1 MVYFSELLGKEIY
14 DIKKKKVGVVR
25 DFCFKDAV
33 RYAKITGIIINDN
46 RDMKLSWK
54 YVAGLGDYEK
64 DPLPFS
70 IYLNVSEKNLKL
82 AKVVNSKVSDIL
94 DKQIIDVNGAR
105 VVRVNDVLLGKVGR
119 SLAVIGVSIG
129 TQGLFRRLGVNW
141 LANKSKEHII
151 MWKDVAPLS
160 TDIKNLQIKQ
170 RSERINELHAS
181 EIASLIKDLTLEEK
195 LMLFN
200 NLSQEK
206 AAKTLLKSQPEVR
219 QGVFKTLSMKKI
231 ASLLEIMPSHEAA
244 AILSM
249 MPLVHNSKV
258 LKLMKP
264 GIADKI
270 GKLLQYDKRTAGALM
285 STRYIAI
292 SENFNV
298 NDLTELIKKL
308 RPQSRHI
315 HYIYITDDFG
325 KLKGVVSMKYVVM
338 SEKDAPIKDIMKT
351 DVITVSPKTDIDD
364 VFNII
369 TRYDLTA
376 VPVVDKEKKL
386 LGVIRVH
393 DMFEILVPS
402 RIKNRIIKAK
412 RLSSNKNG

>member
-1 MVYFSELLGKEIY
+1 
-14 DIKKKKVGVVR
+14 
-25 DFCFKDAV
+25 
-33 RYAKITGIIINDN
+33 
-46 RDMKLSWK
+46 
-54 YVAGLGDYEK
+54 
-64 DPLPFS
+64 
-70 IYLNVSEKNLKL
+70 
-82 AKVVNSKVSDIL
+82 
-94 DKQIIDVNGAR
+94 
-105 VVRVNDVLLGKVGR
+105 
-119 SLAVIGVSIG
+119 
-129 TQGLFRRLGVNW
+129 
-141 LANKSKEHII
+141 
-151 MWKDVAPLS
+151 
-160 TDIKNLQIKQ
+160 
-170 RSERINELHAS
+170 
-181 EIASLIKDLTLEEK
+181 
-195 LMLFN
+195 MLFN

-206 AAKTLLKSQPEVR
+206 AAKTLLKSQPDVR

-270 GKLLQYDKRTAGALM
+270 GRLLQYDKRTAGALM
-285 STRYIAI
+285 STRYTAI
-292 SENFNV
+292 SENFTV
-298 NDLTELIKKL
+298 YDLTELIKKI

-315 HYIYITDDFG
+315 HYIYVTDDFG

-376 VPVVDKEKKL
+376 LPVVDKEKKL

-402 RIKNRIIKAK
+402 RIKNRMIKAK
-412 RLSSNKNG
+412 RLSSSKNG